1 MLNVLHLI
9 NYPGKGGSERYILS
23 LAEKLHDNK
32 CKFYVA
38 YSEDGPMLRQVRK
51 LGIKTFK
58 IAMKSPYDFKAA
70 WQVKKLCR
78 ELSID
83 IVHTHFLREN
93 YIGVLSKLLG
103 NRVVLVNTGHLLA
116 KKNILVKFTDLLFSA
131 ATDEI
136 IAVSKAVRD
145 MLVSQGIR
153 PSKISVIYN
162 GVDLDYWKGERSL
175 KAREDFEIGD
185 QEFVVTSVARFS
197 EEKGHIFLME
207 AIKQFLKMR
216 KKSDKGF
223 AKKVRFLLV
232 GDGEN
237 LEHCKGLAGM
247 MGISDS
253 VIFAGFRKD
262 VRSILHSSDLYVSH
276 SMSEALGI
284 SILEAMACGLPVV
297 ATNSGGPSEIIN
309 AENNCGILVECGD
322 TDGFAAAIHKIVND
336 TELYNTYRE
345 NAIKIVEKEFNLDNT
360 AESTYNLYI
369 KGLKRY

>member
-23 LAEKLHDNK
+23 LAEALHDNK
-32 CKFYVA
+32 CKFHVA

-51 LGIKTFK
+51 MGIKTYK
-58 IAMKSPYDFKAA
+58 IAMRSPYDIKAA
-70 WQVKKLCR
+70 MQVKKLCR

-116 KKNILVKFTDLLFSA
+116 KKNILVKLTDLLFSA

-136 IAVSKAVRD
+136 IAVSNAVKE
-145 MLVSQGIR
+145 MLVSEGIR

-162 GVDLDYWKGERSL
+162 GVNLGYWKGERNL
-175 KAREDFEIGD
+175 KAREDFSIGEE
-185 QEFVVTSVARFS
+185 EFVVTSVARFS
-197 EEKGHIFLME
+197 EEKGHLFLLE
-207 AIKQFLKMR
+207 SIKQFQKLR
-216 KKSDKGF
+216 QRSGKGF
-223 AKKVRFLLV
+223 RRKVRFLLV

-237 LEHCKGLAGM
+237 LEHCKNLASI
-247 MGISDS
+247 MGISDL

-309 AENNCGILVECGD
+309 EQNNCGILVECGD
-322 TDGFAAAIHKIVND
+322 TEGFAAAVHEIANNTQLYD
-336 TELYNTYRE
+336 TFRK
-345 NAIKIVEKEFNLDNT
+345 NALEIVEKEFNLDNT

-369 KGLKRY
+369 KGLKR